1 MEHLSVKKGKRRRA
15 GVVQLKA
22 DGHAGHNQLGPQTK
36 VKVSL

>member
-1 MEHLSVKKGKRRRA
+1 MEYLSVKRGKQRRTDI
-15 GVVQLKA
+15 VQLKA